1 MLVCVCV
8 CVCGVVLSL
17 FLPRLARARG
27 QENTANASSRLRRPR
42 TAAAILQNK
51 STELNTGKHD
61 AQVAAIYKVED
72 EKQAEKFEEDAN
84 DDHPL
89 CQEYKQSEINFQ
101 QLLDTKILTKGQAL
115 ADLKK
120 RSEESKGLIV
130 SLRKAVSELLSKR
143 DAVISRAISIDNTAK
158 DAADQSAARIAQLEA
173 DVFQSK
179 TSMEA
184 TKQEVSELAASSI
197 YTQPI

>member
-1 MLVCVCV
+1 
-8 CVCGVVLSL
+8 VVLSL